1 MEKQDPAVEF
11 AFDADDLLGEG
22 PVWSATEQALYW
34 VDIKYPRVRR
44 WTPATGEQ
52 AAWSV
57 PEEIG
62 SMALRVQGGM
72 VLALQHGFATLD
84 LEDGTVT
91 TLHDPEPDQAGNRFN
106 DGKCDAQGRF
116 WAGTMDEEEKV
127 ASGSLY
133 RLDADLESQRIVE
146 GVICSNGLGWSPDGG
161 LMYYT
166 DTRTHRIDVF
176 DFDAATGDI
185 ANRRTFAEIPADH
198 GVPDGLTVDAE
209 GALWVACWGGWRVI
223 RFAPDGLVDRE
234 VMMPVPQPT
243 SCTFGGPSLSRLYVT
258 SAKVGLDQAVL
269 ERAPK
274 SGCIFA
280 IDTETR
286 GQGDHHFAG

>member
-1 MEKQDPAVEF
+1 
-11 AFDADDLLGEG
+11 
-22 PVWSATEQALYW
+22 
-34 VDIKYPRVRR
+34 
-44 WTPATGEQ
+44 
-52 AAWSV
+52 
-57 PEEIG
+57 
-62 SMALRVQGGM
+62 MALRVQGGM